1 MDRGSL
7 KAKRL
12 LNLLRCKRRMNH
24 IVAFI
29 WRSPLSLPHAPFPTL
44 KKGKKIPSL
53 FHSAITCSFYVKIS
67 SRFGFQGP
75 DNLQLRARGNE
86 FSNLIHRK
94 GDQTENHFKE
104 EFLSGMVTMS
114 TISPLAS
121 LCVRRSSKSCSKHGT
136 NLLSTHCSSHLSS
149 GSSLNSAKSS
159 GCHADVICK
168 LPGFLPTPKF
178 WSSSELQTVG
188 IIMRQKQQEKWVRTW
203 AGRNLA
209 ETWNEK
215 QSPYD
220 TLGEHSH
227 GQNHGKLYQQV
238 APAIFLIRMLIWKSQ
253 DTMGFGHS

>member
-1 MDRGSL
+1 MDWRSL

-12 LNLLRCKRRMNH
+12 LNLLPCKRRMNH
-24 IVAFI
+24 IVAVL

-44 KKGKKIPSL
+44 KKEKKIPSL
-53 FHSAITCSFYVKIS
+53 FHLVCENLYVKIS
-67 SRFGFQGP
+67 SRYGFQDP

-86 FSNLIHRK
+86 FSNLTHRK
-94 GDQTENHFKE
+94 GDLADNRFKE

-136 NLLSTHCSSHLSS
+136 NLLSTHCSSHLSP
-149 GSSLNSAKSS
+149 GASLNSAKPS

-168 LPGFLPTPKF
+168 LPRFLPAPKF
-178 WSSSELQTVG
+178 WSNYELETVG
-188 IIMRQKQQEKWVRTW
+188 IIMRQRQQEKWVRTW

-227 GQNHGKLYQQV
+227 GQNHGKLY
-238 APAIFLIRMLIWKSQ
+238 
-253 DTMGFGHS
+253 